1 MRGRH
6 VQRKRVSAVIFDM
19 DGVLFDTEA
28 YYQQL
33 VHDFYAELGLEL
45 PREELWRLPGRS
57 AQVYQEAMMG
67 WWKSFE
73 GLSDEERRSGPFE
86 RFDSWCDEHEV
97 PAEYLL
103 NPGVPETLAELRRK
117 GIVLALATSS
127 PASDISSLI
136 DPTDIRRFFSVI
148 VSGEDFSESKPN
160 PEIYLH
166 VLHELEADA
175 SDAIAVE
182 DSDTGIAAALAA
194 NLAVAAKRERRF
206 GFTQR
211 GATWFVDKIPELLD
225 VVEPKAS

>member
-1 MRGRH
+1 M
-6 VQRKRVSAVIFDM
+6 
-19 DGVLFDTEA
+19 
-28 YYQQL
+28 
-33 VHDFYAELGLEL
+33 
-45 PREELWRLPGRS
+45 
-57 AQVYQEAMMG
+57 
-67 WWKSFE
+67 
-73 GLSDEERRSGPFE
+73 
-86 RFDSWCDEHEV
+86 
-97 PAEYLL
+97 
-103 NPGVPETLAELRRK
+103 
-117 GIVLALATSS
+117 
-127 PASDISSLI
+127 
-136 DPTDIRRFFSVI
+136 
-148 VSGEDFSESKPN
+148 SGEDFSESKPN